1 MTSLAP
7 DVQTRLRAAFDA
19 RLGAAAPRRDPI
31 HETLIIDYLMN

>member
-19 RLGAAAPRRDPI
+19 RLGAAAADPP
-31 HETLIIDYLMN
+31 LL